1 MYIYVYSIY
10 ITMVNGLINYLTYVT
25 GEPHLAIFLAQDIHK
40 LLGLLTCLTSE
51 FTLPLVLNVIMT
63 HICFI
68 LCMAQSFP
76 SKLHDPI

>member
-1 MYIYVYSIY
+1 MRVAMTTI
-10 ITMVNGLINYLTYVT
+10 VNVVTTCYKPTYNW
-25 GEPHLAIFLAQDIHK
+25 GASPCIFFAQDIHK